1 MVELWVAGYLYSQLQ
16 SKIAIVNDTDY
27 IYSIKVGSDQQ
38 ALAIGGIV
46 AGIVATAISAGA
58 ASGVLA
64 GAIVTVGTGVSI
76 ASGVATAGVKLHD
89 MLRDEGFTTLEPG
102 ETWTSDYMAISLW
115 R

>member
-1 MVELWVAGYLYSQLQ
+1 
-16 SKIAIVNDTDY
+16 
-27 IYSIKVGSDQQ
+27 
-38 ALAIGGIV
+38 
-46 AGIVATAISAGA
+46 
-58 ASGVLA
+58 
-64 GAIVTVGTGVSI
+64 VTVGTGVSI